1 MFIRSITVGEHGAV
15 CVTLADESTGGQE
28 RMVISSKLWESMN
41 SRFSSLSPLSPV
53 DEEIYDAL
61 KCGAERTSALRE
73 ASRMI
78 GSGEKSKREIARR
91 LRRRGIS
98 EDAADWAAA
107 VLEKNGYL
115 DENGSCER
123 IAESAVHTKHY
134 GRRRVLDYLLSH
146 GFGRDA
152 ATRAADGIDD
162 DDYRAALMYIISHKY
177 PHAADC
183 DYKERQK
190 ITASLMRLGFS
201 AGEIG
206 GAIREYREQEE
217 ENT

>member
-1 MFIRSITVGEHGAV
+1 MFIRSITVGERGAV
-15 CVTLADESTGGQE
+15 CVTLADENTGGQE
-28 RMVISSKLWESMN
+28 RLVISSKLWESMN
-41 SRFSSLSPLSPV
+41 RRFASLAPLSPV
-53 DEEIYDAL
+53 DEEIYDRL
-61 KCGAERTSALRE
+61 KSGAEKTSAIRE

-78 GSGEKSKREIARR
+78 GSGEKSRREIVRR
-91 LRRRGIS
+91 LKRRGIS
-98 EDAADWAAA
+98 EDAADWAAR

-146 GFGRDA
+146 GYGRDA
-152 ATRAADGIDD
+152 ATRAVDGIDSEE
-162 DDYRAALMYIISHKY
+162 YRAALMYNISHKY

-183 DYKERQK
+183 DIKERQK
-190 ITASLMRLGFS
+190 IVASLMRLGFS
-201 AGEIG
+201 GSEIG
-206 GAIREYREQEE
+206 EAIREYREYEE

>member
-1 MFIRSITVGEHGAV
+1 MFIRSITVGERGAV
-15 CVTLADESTGGQE
+15 SVTLADENTGGQE
-28 RMVISSKLWESMN
+28 RLVISSKLWDVLK
-41 SRFSSLSPLSPV
+41 SRFPSLSPLSPV

-61 KCGAERTSALRE
+61 KYGAERTSALRE

-91 LRRRGIS
+91 LRRRGIGD
-98 EDAADWAAA
+98 EAADWAAKM
-107 VLEKNGYL
+107 LEKNGYL
-115 DENGSCER
+115 DEEGSCER

-146 GFGRDA
+146 GYGRDA
-152 ATRAADGIDD
+152 ATRAVDGIDSEE
-162 DDYRAALMYIISHKY
+162 YRAALMYNISHKY

-183 DYKERQK
+183 DIRERQK
-190 ITASLMRLGFS
+190 IVASLMRLGFS
-201 AGEIG
+201 GSEISE
-206 GAIREYREQEE
+206 AIREYREYEE